1 MHTEVIRTRIQMNIF
16 PEQEWRC
23 RHRQGMCVHRRE
35 GEGGMNRGAQTYMCH
50 MCELD
55 GQREAATDTQHRA
68 LSSVLGDD
76 LERQNCVGRLK
87 RDAMYLHEELILLVV
102 RQKLTQHSK
111 VIIVQ

>member
-1 MHTEVIRTRIQMNIF
+1 MNVF
-16 PEQEWRC
+16 PEQEQRC
-23 RHRQGMCVHRRE
+23 RHRQGMCGHRRE

-76 LERQNCVGRLK
+76 LERRNWVGEAQEGCNVCTHRADSLCCM
-87 RDAMYLHEELILLVV
+87 AE
-102 RQKLTQHSK
+102 TNTTF
-111 VIIVQ
+111 